1 MFKAKSMK
9 LNWFIRK
16 GIFFFPH
23 SIIGWSIFA
32 AALGYAVY
40 LFIDI
45 DSRSHSASDTLM
57 NWAFNCL
64 ILGVAYS
71 LIGFFT
77 EKNP

>member
-1 MFKAKSMK
+1 MK

-16 GIFFFPH
+16 GIFFFPY

-32 AALGYAVY
+32 TALGYAVY

>member
-1 MFKAKSMK
+1 MK

-32 AALGYAVY
+32 AAIGCAIY

-45 DSRSHSASDTLM
+45 DRRSHSASDTLM

-64 ILGVAYS
+64 ILAVAYS

-77 EKNP
+77 EKKQIDSL